1 MSSPSD
7 RFECHWQASRLLLA
21 AYLVAQLLA
30 LIALCQL
37 DISPWATL
45 VGSASCLAH
54 AVWVLPR
61 SILLNH
67 PAAYRA
73 LKRDRQGWQLW
84 SERGGWQ
91 PVCLRPDSLALPWV
105 VMMRFRLIDGDGRPS
120 GFTSSCCIPRDALTP
135 DMHRRL
141 RVRLKF
147 SRRNWVAA
155 E

>member
-1 MSSPSD
+1 M
-7 RFECHWQASRLLLA
+7 LLA

-45 VGSASCLAH
+45 IGSASCLAH

-105 VMMRFRLIDGDGRPS
+105 VMVRFRLVDGDGRPS
-120 GFTSSCCIPRDALTP
+120 GFDQQLLYTSRCADAGHASTP
-135 DMHRRL
+135 ARA
-141 RVRLKF
+141 
-147 SRRNWVAA
+147 SEIQPA
-155 E
+155 